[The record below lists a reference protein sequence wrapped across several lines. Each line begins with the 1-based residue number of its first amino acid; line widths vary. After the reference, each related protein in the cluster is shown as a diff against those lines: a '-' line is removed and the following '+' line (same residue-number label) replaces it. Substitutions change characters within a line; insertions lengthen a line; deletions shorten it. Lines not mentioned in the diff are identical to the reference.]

1 MAKFAANLIVLSM
14 ATTFLL
20 MAMALDGALAVVGYV
35 WGGLLGIVVV
45 VNWSRVSKN

>member
-1 MAKFAANLIVLSM
+1 MAKFAANLIVLAM

-20 MAMALDGALAVVGYV
+20 MAMALSGALAVIGYV
-35 WGGLLGIVVV
+35 WGGLLAIVVI